1 MKARNRRAAP
11 VEDRQ
16 VAEMIA
22 DPAEYFSK
30 VRETS
35 RREARTYVANREL
48 AGRRTRQ
55 TAKPA

>member
-1 MKARNRRAAP
+1 VAP

-30 VRETS
+30 VRENS
-35 RREARTYVANREL
+35 RKEARRYVSNREV
-48 AGRRTRQ
+48 AERCPSH
-55 TAKPA
+55 TAKQQ